1 MRSEGK
7 RDGASR
13 ALRLLGVVCAL
24 CAALTVAACGG
35 GGVNNAST
43 QSAEGKPPATP
54 SGTLRVALPGEP
66 QSLDA
71 TRTVTAVDMP
81 IMTALYD
88 GLITRM
94 PENFEELS
102 PALATAWKS
111 NSDATEWTFTL
122 RRGVKFS
129 DGADFNAAAA
139 KKTLEFYLRPGTILS
154 FALGP
159 VSKITTP
166 DEFTLVLSYEK
177 PFPDLASYMPLV
189 KMISPKL
196 LAGSVKDAEKRI
208 ATQAAGTGP
217 YILDSFS
224 PSAGVVA
231 HANPNYWGDGPHIE
245 KIELR
250 PIAEE
255 SARNAALQAGDIDL
269 VPGGSPRSAQSF
281 ASDPRLKVSSLP
293 SWTTEVLTL
302 PTQQKPFDDVR
313 VRRALAYAIDPEAL
327 AKEVMLGKA
336 TVTGSLMPPGTYGFH
351 RPVTQYPYDPAK
363 AKALLEEAGIRLPL
377 SVTMASFTSTSA
389 TESLIGQAIVEQAK
403 AGGFDIKYTQVT
415 DTVGQ
420 ADANKAQR
428 KHQIYIWQNG
438 RVNGGPL
445 HLSGGFVTGAAH
457 YTGKKLLD
465 LVAQSNATANGPERE
480 KILAEALEEAASE
493 VVNIPLFTI
502 NVSDASVASLQKH
515 VPPKDGFL
523 PNWFEQYLT
532 RK

>member
-196 LAGSVKDAEKRI
+196 LAGSVKDARSASPRRPPEQGRTSSTASLRPLESSLTRTRTI
-208 ATQAAGTGP
+208 GVTARTSRRSSSGRSPRRARATQ
-217 YILDSFS
+217 
-224 PSAGVVA
+224 
-231 HANPNYWGDGPHIE
+231 
-245 KIELR
+245 
-250 PIAEE
+250 
-255 SARNAALQAGDIDL
+255 
-269 VPGGSPRSAQSF
+269 RS
-281 ASDPRLKVSSLP
+281 K
-293 SWTTEVLTL
+293 
-302 PTQQKPFDDVR
+302 
-313 VRRALAYAIDPEAL
+313 RA
-327 AKEVMLGKA
+327 
-336 TVTGSLMPPGTYGFH
+336 
-351 RPVTQYPYDPAK
+351 
-363 AKALLEEAGIRLPL
+363 
-377 SVTMASFTSTSA
+377 TSTSCRA
-389 TESLIGQAIVEQAK
+389 ARRGALSPSRAILGSRSRRFRRGRPRCSPCRLSRSLLTTFASGVLSPTRSTPKRSRRRSCSARPLSPGRSCRRAP
-403 AGGFDIKYTQVT
+403 T
-415 DTVGQ
+415 DST
-420 ADANKAQR
+420 
-428 KHQIYIWQNG
+428 
-438 RVNGGPL
+438 
-445 HLSGGFVTGAAH
+445 
-457 YTGKKLLD
+457 D
-465 LVAQSNATANGPERE
+465 L
-480 KILAEALEEAASE
+480 
-493 VVNIPLFTI
+493 
-502 NVSDASVASLQKH
+502 
-515 VPPKDGFL
+515 
-523 PNWFEQYLT
+523 
-532 RK
+532 